1 MNNEIDEFLAEKELC
16 ISEDATFDPEVARK
30 DGLKQRAYLSEVKQF

>member
-16 ISEDATFDPEVARK
+16 ISEDANFDPELARK
-30 DGLKQRAYLSEVKQF
+30 EGLK